1 MENKQVRYVSIDDA
15 QAGQRLDNFLFTEL
29 KSVPKSRVYRMLR
42 SGEVRVNKRRAK
54 QTYRLLE
61 GDSIRIP
68 PVRVPSGADDK
79 QAMFISDSL
88 ADTLQQAILL
98 ETEDLLVINKPAGLA
113 VHGGSGINLGLIEAL
128 RVLRPECRRMELV
141 HRLDRDTSG
150 CLMIAKNRKTLV
162 DLHQQLQ
169 SKTLSKKY
177 LALVFGRWPK
187 ALRRV
192 DAPLR
197 KNELSSGERM
207 VRVSQDGK
215 ASSTLFKVLEWFD
228 DHSLVE
234 ASPVTGRTHQIRVHA
249 AFKGHAIACDVKYAP
264 DAANKQARQRG
275 LQRLFLHASE
285 LRLTVA
291 GEPLTVT
298 AELDNSLM
306 SFLDRIRK

>member
-1 MENKQVRYVSIDDA
+1 
-15 QAGQRLDNFLFTEL
+15 
-29 KSVPKSRVYRMLR
+29 MLR

-54 QTYRLLE
+54 QTYRLMA

-68 PVRVPSGADDK
+68 PVRLPSDSGEK
-79 QAMFISDSL
+79 RPLFVSDSL
-88 ADTLQQAILL
+88 ADTLSEAILF
-98 ETEDLLVINKPAGLA
+98 ETDDLLAINKPAGLA

-162 DLHQQLQ
+162 ELHQQLRA
-169 SKTLSKKY
+169 KTLTKKY
-177 LALVFGRWPK
+177 VALVFGRWPK
-187 ALRRV
+187 ALTRV

-207 VRVSQDGK
+207 VRVSKDGK

-228 DHSLVE
+228 DTSLVE

-249 AFKGHAIACDVKYAP
+249 ASKGHAIAGDVKYAP
-264 DAANKQARQRG
+264 DAANKVAREHG

-285 LRLTVA
+285 LNLTLA

-298 AELDNSLM
+298 AELESNLKL
-306 SFLDRIRK
+306 FLDKLYK

>member
-1 MENKQVRYVSIDDA
+1 MENIQVRYVSIDDS

-29 KSVPKSRVYRMLR
+29 KSIPKSRVYRMLR

-61 GDSIRIP
+61 GDNIRIP
-68 PVRVPSGADDK
+68 PVRVPSDPNEKRPLFVSEA
-79 QAMFISDSL
+79 L
-88 ADTLQQAILL
+88 AENLKAAIIL
-98 ETEDLLVINKPAGLA
+98 ETDDLLVINKPAGLA
-113 VHGGSGINLGLIEAL
+113 VHGGSGITLGLIEAM

-169 SKTLSKKY
+169 NKTLSKRY

-187 ALRRV
+187 SLRRV
-192 DAPLR
+192 DAPLQ

-207 VRVSQDGK
+207 VKVSQDGK

-228 DHSLVE
+228 GVSLVE

-249 AFKGHAIACDVKYAP
+249 AFKGHAIAGDAKYAA
-264 DAANKQARQRG
+264 DAANKEARQRG

-291 GEPLTVT
+291 GEPLTVK
-298 AELDNSLM
+298 AELDDSLKM
-306 SFLDRIRK
+306 FLDKIRK

>member
-1 MENKQVRYVSIDDA
+1 
-15 QAGQRLDNFLFTEL
+15 
-29 KSVPKSRVYRMLR
+29 MLR

-68 PVRVPSGADDK
+68 PVRLPSHSGEK
-79 QAMFISDSL
+79 QPLFVSDSL
-88 ADTLQQAILL
+88 ADTLKAAILL
-98 ETEDLLVINKPAGLA
+98 ETDDLLLINKPAGLA

-150 CLMIAKNRKTLV
+150 CLMIAKNRKTLL

-169 SKTLSKKY
+169 NKTLTKRY

-215 ASSTLFKVLEWFD
+215 ASSTLFRVVEWFD
-228 DHSLVE
+228 DASLVE

-249 AFKGHAIACDVKYAP
+249 AFKGHAIAGDVKYAA

-285 LRLTVA
+285 LRFTLA
-291 GEPLTVT
+291 GEPYTVS
-298 AELDNSLM
+298 AELDSNLR
-306 SFLDRIRK
+306 SFLESIRK

>member
-88 ADTLQQAILL
+88 ADTLKQAILL

-215 ASSTLFKVLEWFD
+215 ASSTLFKVLEWFN

-249 AFKGHAIACDVKYAP
+249 AFKGHAIAGDVKYAP

-298 AELDNSLM
+298 AELDNCLM
-306 SFLDRIRK
+306 SFLDKIRK

>member
-1 MENKQVRYVSIDDA
+1 MENKQVRYVSIDDS

-29 KSVPKSRVYRMLR
+29 KSVPKSRIYRMLR

-54 QTYRLLE
+54 QTYRLIE
-61 GDSIRIP
+61 GDNIRIP
-68 PVRVPSGADDK
+68 PVRLPSGSADK
-79 QAMFISDSL
+79 RPLFISDSL
-88 ADTLQQAILL
+88 ADTLREAILL
-98 ETEDLLVINKPAGLA
+98 ETDDLLVINKPAGLA
-113 VHGGSGINLGLIEAL
+113 VHGGSGISLGLIEAL
-128 RVLRPECRRMELV
+128 RVLRPECKRMELV

-162 DLHQQLQ
+162 ELHQQLQ
-169 SKTLSKKY
+169 AKTLTKKY

-228 DHSLVE
+228 DASLVE

-249 AFKGHAIACDVKYAP
+249 AFKGHAIAGDVKYAS
-264 DAANKQARQRG
+264 DAANKLARQRG

-285 LRLTVA
+285 LHLMLA

-298 AELDNSLM
+298 AELDNSLKL
-306 SFLDRIRK
+306 FLDNLRK

>member
-1 MENKQVRYVSIDDA
+1 MENKQVRYVSIDDS

-68 PVRVPSGADDK
+68 PVRVPSDAEDK

-88 ADTLQQAILL
+88 ANTLKQAILL

-150 CLMIAKNRKTLV
+150 CLMIAKNRKNSFFC
-162 DLHQQLQ
+162 LQ
-169 SKTLSKKY
+169 
-177 LALVFGRWPK
+177 A
-187 ALRRV
+187 
-192 DAPLR
+192 
-197 KNELSSGERM
+197 
-207 VRVSQDGK
+207 
-215 ASSTLFKVLEWFD
+215 
-228 DHSLVE
+228 
-234 ASPVTGRTHQIRVHA
+234 
-249 AFKGHAIACDVKYAP
+249 
-264 DAANKQARQRG
+264 
-275 LQRLFLHASE
+275 
-285 LRLTVA
+285 
-291 GEPLTVT
+291 
-298 AELDNSLM
+298 
-306 SFLDRIRK
+306 

>member
-1 MENKQVRYVSIDDA
+1 
-15 QAGQRLDNFLFTEL
+15 
-29 KSVPKSRVYRMLR
+29 MLR

-88 ADTLQQAILL
+88 ADTLKQAILL

-215 ASSTLFKVLEWFD
+215 ASSTLFKVLEWFN

-249 AFKGHAIACDVKYAP
+249 AFKGHAIAGDVKYAP

-298 AELDNSLM
+298 AELDNCLM
-306 SFLDRIRK
+306 SFLDKIRK